1 MKITGIEKKNGTRYT
16 VYVDGE
22 YFYIFDIEIISNN
35 NLKVGS
41 EVDIA
46 ILEDLKYQAE
56 KRKARERAFH
66 LLSYRDHSK
75 KELYDKLIKNT
86 TEEIATETVLKMEE
100 LGYINDE
107 NYAQKVAE
115 FYLKQ
120 KNFSY
125 RRSLFELKKKGI
137 NEELATMCLDNCEVC
152 PHDQI
157 KKIIDQ
163 KYYRYLGD
171 FKGNQKVINA
181 LARLGFSY
189 SDIKEVINEY
199 DVEEDEWQY
208 E

>member
-1 MKITGIEKKNGTRYT
+1 MKITKIEKKNSTRYT
-16 VYVDGE
+16 LYVDGE
-22 YFYIFDIEIISNN
+22 YFYIFDIEIITNN
-35 NLKVGS
+35 NLKVGL
-41 EVDIA
+41 EVDINM
-46 ILEDLKYQAE
+46 LEDLKYQAQ

-66 LLSYRDHSK
+66 ILSYRDHSK
-75 KELYDKLIKNT
+75 KELYDKLCKNT
-86 TEEIATETVLKMEE
+86 TDEIATEIVIKMEE

-107 NYAQKVAE
+107 NYAEKMAE
-115 FYLKQ
+115 FYLTY

-125 RRSLFELKKKGI
+125 RKSLFELKKKGI
-137 NEELATMCLDNCEVC
+137 DEELARMCLDNCNVY

-157 KKIIDQ
+157 RKIIDK

-189 SDIKEVINEY
+189 SDIKEVIDEY
-199 DVEEDEWQY
+199 DLEEDVWQY

>member
-1 MKITGIEKKNGTRYT
+1 MKITGIEKKSGTRYT

-22 YFYIFDIEIISNN
+22 YFYIFDVEIISNN
-35 NLKVGS
+35 NLKVGLD
-41 EVDIA
+41 VDLEL
-46 ILEDLKYQAE
+46 LEDLKYQAE

-75 KELYDKLIKNT
+75 KELYDKLLKNT
-86 TEEIATETVLKMEE
+86 TDEIATQTVIKMEE
-100 LGYINDE
+100 LGYVNDE
-107 NYAQKVAE
+107 NYAEKMAE
-115 FYLKQ
+115 FYLNY

-137 NEELATMCLDNCEVC
+137 NEELARMCLDSCEVDAI
-152 PHDQI
+152 DQI
-157 KKIIDQ
+157 RKIIEQ

-199 DVEEDEWQY
+199 DLEEDEWQY